1 MKKFCIIISFLV
13 MVANLA
19 AQTYGAGVEHRLDAP
34 TSTPQYSKKPSLL
47 SYDSTEQALYVNS
60 KRFGWYKLISPWER
74 YVRAVANL
82 NFNNGQLYTW
92 ASVEGFITI
101 SAGGSQMVKNGYYL
115 VKFTANQSP
124 LDSATVDFTGATV
137 AVASALTTVT
147 NNDMFLVRYYRGV
160 LISLNFID
168 DKTNRPL
175 ATTRDT
181 LIQHRIEIDSLKAD
195 SSGTRLD
202 SFLNKNY
209 LYVPL
214 TVFACYQEVLAPP
227 SIAVNILDS
236 LNNYFVVPPTMVGDT
251 LIGVQIGFCQSSNWI
266 AQIRIARAIE
276 NYTVQWFT
284 PQAIRVP
291 ENQLFFYA
299 NITHSSRVL
308 VENDRIIVYSLGYFP
323 PQNAPTRIPAKGL
336 SATLVIKPK
345 RR

>member
-1 MKKFCIIISFLV
+1 

-19 AQTYGAGVEHRLDAP
+19 AQSYGAGVEHRLDAP
-34 TSTPQYSKKPSLL
+34 TSTPQYSKKPALL

-60 KRFGWYKLISPWER
+60 KRFGWYKLISPFER

-82 NFNNGQLYTW
+82 NFNSGQLYTW
-92 ASVEGFITI
+92 ASVESFITT

-137 AVASALTTVT
+137 AVASALTTIT

-160 LISLNFID
+160 LISLNFMD

-175 ATTRDT
+175 VSNRDT
-181 LIQHRIEIDSLKAD
+181 LIQHRVEIDSLKAD

-214 TVFACYQEVLAPP
+214 TVFACYQNVLAP
-227 SIAVNILDS
+227 SNLNDILS
-236 LNNYFVVPPTMVGDT
+236 ELNNYFIAPPMMTGDT
-251 LIGVQIGFCQSSNWI
+251 LVGIQLAFCTASNWI
-266 AQIRIARAIE
+266 SQIRLARVIGSS
-276 NYTVQWFT
+276 TVQWFT
-284 PQAIRVP
+284 LQALRVP
-291 ENQLFFYA
+291 ENQLFYYTNNFIA
-299 NITHSSRVL
+299 NNQVL
-308 VENDRIIVYSLGYFP
+308 RENDRIIVYSLGYLA
-323 PQNAPTRIPAKGL
+323 PQNPPTRIDAKGL